1 MKSRV
6 LKIIAGIA
14 VSLVLAGMASS
25 YFLVKILMWVWPGF
39 RDSVYREA
47 SRGPYDL
54 HSLIFLSISTLVLLI
69 AVYLFFGVAHYF
81 LKWTGFNQALHRL
94 FQCTSH
100 HALFNALALSVL
112 LACVILN
119 MWVVAIHSVAVYSLG
134 SIDILA
140 SEIPTATRL
149 RLRVDFFC
157 MRNADD
163 FYMLHQK
170 LLVLSRAMDVSL
182 PDFELL

>member
-6 LKIIAGIA
+6 LKVIAGIA

-54 HSLIFLSISTLVLLI
+54 HSLIFLSISTLVLLM
-69 AVYLFFGVAHYF
+69 AVYLFFWVAHYF
-81 LKWTGFNQALHRL
+81 IKWTGFNQALHRL

-100 HALFNALALSVL
+100 HALFNALALSAL
-112 LACVILN
+112 LACLILN
-119 MWVVAIHSVAVYSLG
+119 MWVVAIHSVTVYSLG
-134 SIDILA
+134 SIEILA
-140 SEIPTATRL
+140 PEIPPDTRL

-163 FYMLHQK
+163 FYLLHQK

-182 PDFELL
+182 PDFDLL

>member
-6 LKIIAGIA
+6 LKVIAGIA
-14 VSLVLAGMASS
+14 VSLVLA
-25 YFLVKILMWVWPGF
+25 VWPGF

-54 HSLIFLSISTLVLLI
+54 HSLIFLSISTLVLLM

-81 LKWTGFNQALHRL
+81 LKWTGFNQSLHRL

-100 HALFNALALSVL
+100 HALFNALALSAL
-112 LACVILN
+112 LACLILN
-119 MWVVAIHSVAVYSLG
+119 MWVVAIHSVSVYSLG
-134 SIDILA
+134 SIEILA
-140 SEIPTATRL
+140 PEIPPDTRL

>member
-6 LKIIAGIA
+6 LKVIAGIV

-47 SRGPYDL
+47 GRGPYDL

-69 AVYLFFGVAHYF
+69 AVYLFFGVAHYI

-100 HALFNALALSVL
+100 HALFNALAVSVL

-119 MWVVAIHSVAVYSLG
+119 MWVVAIHSVAAYSLG
-134 SIDILA
+134 SIEILA
-140 SEIPTATRL
+140 SEIPTDTRL
-149 RLRVDFFC
+149 RLRADFFC
-157 MRNADD
+157 MRNADGTKGVSC
-163 FYMLHQK
+163 QTGR
-170 LLVLSRAMDVSL
+170 LLQRSGSHNLCR
-182 PDFELL
+182 